1 MFPEDHLE
9 ILFIVVLLLLSAVF
23 SGSETAFFSLNA
35 ADIVK
40 LTDRGGAAGGR
51 AARLLSRATDL
62 LSALLIGNLMVN
74 TAISVLASSLC
85 LQWFGPRGLA
95 IAIPAVTLLL
105 LLLGE
110 ITPKM
115 LALRSRRAV
124 ALRAERPLGVWLLI
138 NGPVLRLIGW
148 IVGGLL
154 RIVPFERAGSRGM
167 TTAELQTACELAV
180 EDGTLSET
188 EGKSLARLMKLEDM
202 EVIHIMTP
210 RTEVVS
216 LRRNMSLR
224 QLLGAARRAGFN
236 RYPVLAET
244 GDRPVGL
251 FHLKDLL
258 LQSPVAERPL
268 ESELRTLLF
277 VPESKDVAALL
288 EEMGDGGSHL
298 AAVVDEHGDFTG
310 IVTMADCLQALM
322 GPVGDT
328 PQFDAEIVAQGGG
341 RWVVAG
347 RADLLELQESCG
359 LSLPASRDY
368 VTVAGFLMARLGR
381 ILRPGDVYREGAALL
396 EVLEMTGHKVDRIG
410 LTILAANGQ
419 ASDTEQGGAC

>member
-1 MFPEDHLE
+1 MFAEGRLE
-9 ILFIVVLLLLSAVF
+9 VLVIFVLLGLSAVF
-23 SGSETAFFSLNA
+23 SGSETAFFSLNH
-35 ADIVK
+35 ADIAK
-40 LTDRGGAAGGR
+40 LKAREGAAGRR
-51 AARLLSRATDL
+51 AGRLLERATDL
-62 LSALLIGNLMVN
+62 LSALLIGNLLVN
-74 TAISVLASSLC
+74 TAVSVLASSLC

-95 IAIPAVTLLL
+95 IAIPVVTLLL

-115 LALRSRRAV
+115 LALRSRRSV
-124 ALRAERPLGVWLLI
+124 ALMTARLLGVWLVI
-138 NGPVLRLIGW
+138 NGPVLRLVGM
-148 IVGGLL
+148 IVGALL
-154 RIVPFERAGSRGM
+154 RALPFDRAGTRGM
-167 TTAELQTACELAV
+167 TTAELQTACELAI

-188 EGKSLARLMKLEDM
+188 EGKSLARLMNLENM

-210 RTEVVS
+210 RTAVVS

-224 QLLGAARRAGFN
+224 QLLGAARRAGYN
-236 RYPVLAET
+236 RYPVLEET

-258 LQSPVAERPL
+258 VQSPVGERPL
-268 ESELRTLLF
+268 ESDLRPLLF

-328 PQFDAEIVAQGGG
+328 PRFDAEMVAQGGG
-341 RWVVAG
+341 RWVVSG

-368 VTVAGFLMARLGR
+368 VTIAGFLMARLGR
-381 ILRPGDVYREGAALL
+381 IPQPGDTYREGEVLL
-396 EVLEMTGHKVDRIG
+396 EVLEMTGHRVDRIQLTG
-410 LTILAANGQ
+410 LPGNDPAAGNGRE
-419 ASDTEQGGAC
+419 DAC